1 MAEDDVAA
9 MNEDEVGADE
19 IAHSFAYI
27 RWDEPE
33 RNLRLFKD
41 GTVSYDRKTRHG
53 YWEYWWDAPTRRG
66 TFAIH
71 FNARPEKA
79 PKRHEF
85 KQIGETSA
93 YRYRGRS
100 AEWTVIIVHDLESLL
115 REREASQSSSG

>member
-9 MNEDEVGADE
+9 IAEDEVAADE
-19 IAHSFAYI
+19 IAHTFAYI
-27 RWDEPE
+27 RWDERE
-33 RNLRLFKD
+33 YIMWLFKD
-41 GTVSYDRKTRHG
+41 GTVSYDRKARHG

-85 KQIGETSA
+85 TQIGETCA
-93 YRYRGRS
+93 YRYSGRS

-115 REREASQSSSG
+115 RERQASQSSSG